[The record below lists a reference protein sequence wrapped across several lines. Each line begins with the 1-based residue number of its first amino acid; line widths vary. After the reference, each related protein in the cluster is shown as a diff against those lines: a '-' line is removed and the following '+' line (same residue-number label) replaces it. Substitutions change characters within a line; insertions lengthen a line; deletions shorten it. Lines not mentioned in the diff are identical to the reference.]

1 MSSDST
7 SEHSSRIQQ
16 KSDPQQVSDRIFFI
30 DASNQSLLTIPTDIL
45 ALRGVEEVHLENNL
59 IAEIPKDIQ
68 HLRKIRVLY
77 LNKNKLK
84 NLCPEMGR
92 LSNLEG
98 LDPERQPAG
107 NSSLPVL
114 SGAAS
119 SAAPP
124 LPPT

>member
-7 SEHSSRIQQ
+7 KGEHSSRIQQ

-30 DASNQSLLTIPTDIL
+30 DASNQSLLTIPADIL
-45 ALRGVEEVHLENNL
+45 ALRELEEVHLENNL

-84 NLCPEMGR
+84 KGARGR
-92 LSNLEG
+92 VEYQLTS
-98 LDPERQPAG
+98 
-107 NSSLPVL
+107 
-114 SGAAS
+114 
-119 SAAPP
+119 P
-124 LPPT
+124 LPQLGEDQRWSEIPPCRESNAADERDK